1 MLLLVVVLLG
11 CAGLS
16 ESAAYADADA
26 YAPGGAEGYALA
38 ERDVMPSPEAA
49 PASTR
54 ALGAGDG
61 TSGLFLA
68 TDEETT
74 SPTTP
79 AQTGDATETPSAERM
94 RVFSANL
101 ELSVPAVGTARDQII
116 DLVEGTGGYVES
128 SNDTYLVVRV
138 PAESFD
144 QSLSAIEGL
153 GDVLSRA
160 VSTADVTDQYQDLQ
174 RRLQIVEVSLDRLHQ
189 LLERATDPDERVAI
203 LRDIRRLTEEKEQ
216 LTSAMTSLSRLVR
229 YSRITIRLIA
239 RIQTTETA
247 LMRIPFAW
255 IASLDPLY
263 ATLGE
268 ASRPITID
276 VPEDFAVFAESS
288 SVRAE
293 SSSVRAES
301 SSVRAESSSVRAES
315 ADGVRLRISGRRNE
329 PAGSAQFWQ
338 EALLYHLGP
347 LYQVA
352 EPVETGDFMGV
363 RLVSKDTEP
372 FVFVVTVAV
381 RDDELLVA
389 EVFYPDR
396 TAESAHEAEL
406 MSALEGAR

>member
-1 MLLLVVVLLG
+1 MLVLVVALFG
-11 CAGLS
+11 CAGLA
-16 ESAAYADADA
+16 ESAAYADADY

-38 ERDVMPSPEAA
+38 ERDLMPSPEAA

-61 TSGLFLA
+61 TSGLLLA
-68 TDEETT
+68 TNDETT

-79 AQTGDATETPSAERM
+79 AQTGDTTETPSAERM

-116 DLVEGTGGYVES
+116 DLVEGAGGYVES

-144 QSLSAIEGL
+144 QSLSAIEGV

-247 LMRIPFAW
+247 LMRIPFSW

-268 ASRPITID
+268 ASRPIAID

-301 SSVRAESSSVRAES
+301 ADGVRAES
-315 ADGVRLRISGRRNE
+315 ADGVRLRISGRKNE

-338 EALLYHLGP
+338 QALLYHLGP

-372 FVFVVTVAV
+372 FVFVVAVAV

>member
-1 MLLLVVVLLG
+1 
-11 CAGLS
+11 
-16 ESAAYADADA
+16 
-26 YAPGGAEGYALA
+26 
-38 ERDVMPSPEAA
+38 MPSPEAA

-61 TSGLFLA
+61 TSGLLLA
-68 TDEETT
+68 TNDETT

-79 AQTGDATETPSAERM
+79 AQTGDTTETPSAERM

-116 DLVEGTGGYVES
+116 DLVEGAGGYVES

-144 QSLSAIEGL
+144 QSLSAIEGV

-247 LMRIPFAW
+247 LMRIPFSW

-268 ASRPITID
+268 ASRPIAID
-276 VPEDFAVFAESS
+276 VPEDFAVF
-288 SVRAE
+288 
-293 SSSVRAES
+293 AES

-315 ADGVRLRISGRRNE
+315 ADGVRLRISGRKNE

-338 EALLYHLGP
+338 QALLYHLGP

-372 FVFVVTVAV
+372 FVFVVAVAV